1 MGLGGRLLGARSVA
15 SGALLY
21 TAMRWFDRA
30 LGVISTIVLARLL
43 VPDDFGVVA
52 LATIAF
58 GFLTMMFDVGLNVRL
73 VQMSDVDRAD
83 IDTAW
88 TIQLLRNL
96 FLAALLAF
104 GAPAISDYFGDS
116 RLTPVMRWMALGI
129 AVGGLNSMAP
139 ALFQKRREFA
149 REVGYFVSKRFVG
162 FGATIALA
170 FWLRNYWAMVYGSLA
185 AGVFACA
192 MSYWMMPELRRPT
205 LRNWRR
211 FLGATMWL
219 TLRSLG
225 QYAEEQ
231 VDKVFLGRVAGSASL
246 GAYSIASQIGAM
258 PSTELLA
265 PMNRALFPAYVQISD
280 DPARIGPAVHL
291 TFGIQTMI
299 ALPASLGLA
308 LCSAEVV
315 RVLLGEKWL
324 EAAPLLA
331 MLAVAYGFASLNS
344 SFIYLLLSLG
354 KFRLQAALS
363 WANFVVMAG
372 ILIAL
377 SPTLDAITVANVRVA
392 MAGLSSVLLLVAA
405 LSTRSGVTVRGCLR
419 NSWRQVVAC
428 LVMVGSV
435 GVAGISAEPLADSLL
450 LVMKVAVG
458 IASYTAALLGLWH
471 LAGRPEGA
479 ERWAL
484 SMIRKVR
491 EGWR

>member
-1 MGLGGRLLGARSVA
+1 MGFGERLLGARSVV

-52 LATIAF
+52 LATIAL
-58 GFLTMMFDVGLNVRL
+58 GFLLMMFDVGLNVRL
-73 VQMSDVDRAD
+73 VQMGEIDRTD

-88 TIQLLRNL
+88 TIRLVRNL

-129 AVGGLNSMAP
+129 AIGGLNSMAP
-139 ALFQKRREFA
+139 VLFQRRREFA
-149 REVGYFVSKRFVG
+149 REVAYVMSQRFVG
-162 FGATIALA
+162 FGVTIALA
-170 FWLRNYWAMVYGSLA
+170 FWLRNYWSMVYGSFA

-211 FLGATMWL
+211 FLGASVWL

-225 QYAEEQ
+225 QYASEQ
-231 VDKVFLGRVAGSASL
+231 VDKVFLGRIAGPASL

-258 PSTELLA
+258 PSTELLQ
-265 PMNRALFPAYVQISD
+265 PMNRALFPAYSQISN

-308 LCSAEVV
+308 LCSAEIVHV
-315 RVLLGEKWL
+315 FLGEKWL
-324 EAAPLLA
+324 DAAPLLA

-344 SFIYLLLSLG
+344 SFIYFLLSLG

-363 WANFVVMAG
+363 WANFLVMAG
-372 ILIAL
+372 ILLVL
-377 SPTLDAITVANVRVA
+377 SATLDAITVANVRVA
-392 MAGLSSVLLLVAA
+392 VAGLSSLLLLVAA
-405 LSTRSGVTVRGCLR
+405 LSVRSGVTARGCLKS
-419 NSWRQVVAC
+419 SWRQVAAC

-435 GVAGISAEPLADSLL
+435 VIVGMTLESLADWLL
-450 LVMKVAVG
+450 LMIKMAVG
-458 IASYTAALLGLWH
+458 IVSYTCALLMLWQ

-484 SMIRKVR
+484 STIRKAR